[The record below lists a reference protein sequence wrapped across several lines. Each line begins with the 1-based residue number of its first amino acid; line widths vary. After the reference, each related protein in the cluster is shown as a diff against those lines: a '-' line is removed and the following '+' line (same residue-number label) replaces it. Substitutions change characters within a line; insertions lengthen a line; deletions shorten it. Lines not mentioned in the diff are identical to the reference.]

1 MSGPLV
7 CCSLRKR
14 PEWASLT
21 SILLQ
26 QGDSVKWK
34 ETNLDTHD
42 VALPLP
48 SPGGKRQ
55 RVLRVILLSP
65 SNVGT
70 DECRGR
76 TERLYHLNGGE
87 DVAVVFLLKQEKDQ
101 TSPVVAM
108 MTLQLDLGNFVMP
121 IVPINS
127 PEAVPSTLMALHRQL
142 STSGGSRRVANPAQT
157 LIPYCSD
164 RPPLSEHAVNVLTD
178 ITSNIRDLLDM
189 MSTPTGREKAIEFLG
204 NDSENAMSFWT
215 KEYLI
220 E

>member
-1 MSGPLV
+1 
-7 CCSLRKR
+7 
-14 PEWASLT
+14 
-21 SILLQ
+21 
-26 QGDSVKWK
+26 
-34 ETNLDTHD
+34 
-42 VALPLP
+42 
-48 SPGGKRQ
+48 
-55 RVLRVILLSP
+55 
-65 SNVGT
+65 
-70 DECRGR
+70 
-76 TERLYHLNGGE
+76 
-87 DVAVVFLLKQEKDQ
+87 
-101 TSPVVAM
+101 
-108 MTLQLDLGNFVMP
+108 MP